1 MITEVE
7 SRKRIQELGGIS
19 GKACVGNTKNG
30 SIKDNCEAHHQY
42 QIQQRIQERE

>member
-1 MITEVE
+1 MIAEVE
-7 SRKRIQELGGIS
+7 RRKRTQELGGIS

-30 SIKDNCEAHHQY
+30 SIKDNCEAHQY